1 MRKRTK
7 LIAIITVIIMT
18 LTSLSSCGLFES
30 ILGPTDTPS
39 SGTQNGGG
47 QTNTPPNDKEED
59 KNNPPANDNK
69 DDENKEETPEK
80 PGQTTEPPDSLSPE
94 EEANMERYGYR
105 PVVSNVMPAI
115 YINTANGNND
125 WATKYN
131 KHDKTSG
138 NIDYVDASI
147 SVSACE
153 EEYQMTNAEAE
164 VKVRGN
170 ATLDYEKKPI
180 RIKFGSKSNL
190 LGLHNGEKFK
200 NWVLLADYKDL
211 SMSNNTAAFFL
222 GNLILG
228 SDGYYCTD
236 FRNVEVYLNGVYW
249 GVYLLVEQ
257 QEVKDGRTS
266 VGEVEKN
273 YTGTD
278 IGYFFEFDGYYTEEG
293 LSYLDDGEGD
303 PTFTVNH
310 QGLAGRNSGYTVKSD
325 LYTKDQLNF
334 LKKYVEN
341 TFYIAHQAS
350 KGNYYKFDANYN
362 VVTDNTA
369 RNAKDVISSIIDI
382 QSLVDIYILNEI
394 ACDLDVDWSSFYLS
408 LDLSAEGS
416 KRIIFEAPWDWDSC
430 FGLRFDVNDAVPNAQ
445 GMYASSR
452 NPWFKIVTGQDWFWE
467 MVRAKWSEMKKYDV
481 LNRTIKLIG
490 DQKAIYADYYVKNYE
505 RWPNRVLNG
514 IYEVNSQLNSYK
526 DIKTAQ
532 GLAADFLMNWLN
544 LRFTYLD
551 SQWLIEGD
559 RAYAEKEQEQE
570 TVNHPQNTTA
580 YRFEAEDATLS
591 GFKSSNPVRSNRYYA
606 SGGAY
611 VSDMNEG
618 ASITIEFDVQK
629 TTTIYIYISVAKR
642 VEEYDFNSCFTVS
655 VNGKKISV
663 PAKMIPATA
672 GGEDPWHSF
681 ACIRVSTALVG
692 RGTNTITISA
702 VTDTTN
708 IDYIELCSS
717 EVIK

>member
-1 MRKRTK
+1 MRKRIK
-7 LIAIITVIIMT
+7 LIAIITVVIMT
-18 LTSLSSCGLFES
+18 LSSLVSCGLFET
-30 ILGPTDTPS
+30 ILGPTDNPS
-39 SGTQNGGG
+39 AGTQNGGG
-47 QTNTPPNDKEED
+47 HTNTPPNNNVED
-59 KNNPPANDNK
+59 EKDPPK

-80 PGQTTEPPDSLSPE
+80 PGQTTEPSDSLSPE
-94 EEANMERYGYR
+94 EEENMARYSYS
-105 PVVSNVMPAI
+105 PVVSNTMAAI
-115 YINTANGNND
+115 YINTSDGNNS

-131 KHDKTSG
+131 KNDKTAG
-138 NIDYVDASI
+138 NIDYVDATI
-147 SVSACE
+147 SVTGCE
-153 EEYQMTNAEAE
+153 EEYQMTDATAE

-170 ATLDYEKKPI
+170 ATLNYEKKPI

-190 LGLHNGEKFK
+190 LGLHNGEKYK

-236 FRNVEVYLNGVYW
+236 FRNVEVYLNGQFW

-257 QEVKDGRTS
+257 QEVKDNRTS
-266 VGEVEKN
+266 VSEVEKN

-278 IGYFFEFDGYYTEEG
+278 IGYLFEFDGYYNEEG
-293 LSYLDDGEGD
+293 VSYLDDGEGD

-310 QGLAGRNSGYTVKSD
+310 QGLAGRNNGYTVKSD

-362 VVTDNTA
+362 VVQDTTA
-369 RNAKDVISSIIDI
+369 SSAKNVISSVIDI
-382 QSLVDIYILNEI
+382 QSLVDMYILNEI

-416 KRIIFEAPWDWDSC
+416 KKVIFEAPWDWDSC

-445 GMYASSR
+445 GMYAASR
-452 NPWFKIVTGQDWFWE
+452 NPWFRIVTGQDWFWE
-467 MVRAKWSEMKKYDV
+467 MVRSKWSEMKKYDV
-481 LNRTIKLIG
+481 LNRTIKLIS
-490 DQKAIYADYYVKNYE
+490 DQKTVYASYYIKNNE
-505 RWPNRVLNG
+505 RWPNRVVNG
-514 IYEVNSQLNSYK
+514 NNEVNSQLNSYR
-526 DIKTAQ
+526 DIQTAQ

-559 RAYAEKEQEQE
+559 RAYAQNKEQ
-570 TVNHPQNTTA
+570 TVIPPQNTKA

-591 GFKSSNPVRSNRYYA
+591 GFTSSSPVRSNRYFA

-618 ASITIEFDVQK
+618 ASLTFEFDIQK
-629 TTTIYIYISVAKR
+629 TSTIYIYISVAKR

-663 PAKMIPATA
+663 PAKMIPATE
-672 GGEDPWHSF
+672 GGEDAWHSF

-692 RGTNTITISA
+692 KGTNTITITA

-708 IDYIELCSS
+708 IDYIELFSS
-717 EVIK
+717 EVIN